1 MSSEKKPKGKVLAE
15 EEIDRRVEADADR
28 EDAWEAPIRVRPRA
42 PTSFKLPSDLAARAA
57 FLARLHHRKGLED
70 WLTHVIRERVELEEV
85 AFAEAKRD
93 LATGSSA

>member
-1 MSSEKKPKGKVLAE
+1 MNTEKSREGETLSQ
-15 EEIDRRVEADADR
+15 EEIDRQVAADADT
-28 EDAWEAPIRVRPRA
+28 EDAWEAPVRVKPTA

-93 LATGSSA
+93 LAVRSSL